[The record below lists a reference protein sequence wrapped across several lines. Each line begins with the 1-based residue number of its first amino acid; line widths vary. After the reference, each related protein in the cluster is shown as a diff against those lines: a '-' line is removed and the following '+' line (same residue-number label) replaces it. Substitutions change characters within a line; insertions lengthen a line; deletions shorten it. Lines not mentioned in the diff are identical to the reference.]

1 MPEGPQRTQ
10 ALSQLQAMM
19 QPSSGEVQPVQP
31 VQPNP
36 NTRAGRDIIRQQE
49 DEYTQYLDSLG
60 DQGMDQ
66 SLDEIANPPEGVSS
80 VQQLLDSGLRP
91 SDLMDRMDSYQ
102 QRNPWDRQTSLMNL
116 GVLQAIIDNP
126 ESSEEDK
133 ERAARLMNRKP
144 PRPGSGTPQGIA
156 PSMPG
161 AAPSSYR

>member
-1 MPEGPQRTQ
+1 
-10 ALSQLQAMM
+10 MM

-36 NTRAGRDIIRQQE
+36 NTRAGRDVIRQQE

-60 DQGMDQ
+60 DQGMNQ
-66 SLDEIANPPEGVSS
+66 TFAEIANPPEGVSS

-91 SDLMDRMDSYQ
+91 SDIMDAMESGDG
-102 QRNPWDRQTSLMNL
+102 SLMNL
-116 GVLQAIIDNP
+116 TVLQAIIDSP

-133 ERAARLMNRKP
+133 SRARYTMGFARGERLDKP
-144 PRPGSGTPQGIA
+144 PSPSSGMFQGIA

-161 AAPSSYR
+161 LPPS